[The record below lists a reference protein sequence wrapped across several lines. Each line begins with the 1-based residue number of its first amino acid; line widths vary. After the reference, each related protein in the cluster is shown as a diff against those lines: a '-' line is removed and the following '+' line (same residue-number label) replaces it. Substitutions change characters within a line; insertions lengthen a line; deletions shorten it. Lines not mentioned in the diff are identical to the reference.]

1 MREHGADDDLGVA
14 LLAEDGRA
22 VLRMLVQRG
31 VDLVVEVVEQ
41 RDAAPE
47 LLVLAEAACVAA
59 HRGLD
64 GERVA
69 QQRLAL
75 RVAGQRRPGG
85 VAGDLHGAGYDT
97 APPCSR
103 S

>member
-1 MREHGADDDLGVA
+1 MGA
-14 LLAEDGRA
+14 A
-22 VLRMLVQRG
+22 VLRMLVERG

-41 RDAAPE
+41 RDAPPE
-47 LLVLAEAACVAA
+47 LLVLAEALRVAA
-59 HRGLD
+59 HGGLD

-75 RVAGQRRPGG
+75 RVARQRLPGV

-97 APPCSR
+97 APLCSR